1 MIYIIMQT
9 SEDNLNKN
17 EELPIFEKWDDL
29 NLKTELLRGIYA
41 YGFENPSAI
50 QKQAINPIIQGGDVI
65 AQAQSGTGKTGT
77 FSIGILNNIDLNKR
91 FPQALILAPTHELA
105 KQITTVI
112 QGLGSF
118 MNDLSI
124 KTLVGGSSIEDDKQN
139 MYENPPHII
148 VGTPG
153 RVHDML
159 NRNIINSKYIKIFAL
174 DEADEM
180 LSHGLKTQIY
190 NIFQFLNS
198 DIQVILFSATLPPEI
213 IAITEKFTRTPTKI
227 TMKTEQLSLECI
239 NQYYVALENDEH
251 KYDTLKNLYSS
262 ISLSQCIIYANSVG
276 RVEELYNAMKKDD
289 FPVCCIHSSMD
300 KSQREQAFSNFR
312 NGSYRVLISSNVTAR
327 GIDIQQVST
336 VINFDIPLCV
346 HTYLHR
352 IGRGGRWGKKGLA
365 INFVTRRDVRKMREI
380 ENHYKIQINELP
392 NSFTQN

>member
-1 MIYIIMQT
+1 MQT
-9 SEDNLNKN
+9 LEDNSNFQN
-17 EELPIFEKWDDL
+17 ENIPIFKKWDDL
-29 NLKTELLRGIYA
+29 DLKTELLRGIYA
-41 YGFENPSAI
+41 YGFENPSEI
-50 QKQAINPIIQGGDVI
+50 QKRAIFPILQGGDVI

-77 FSIGILNNIDLNKR
+77 FSIGILNSIDLKIKY
-91 FPQALILAPTHELA
+91 PQALILAPTHELA
-105 KQITTVI
+105 KQITNVI
-112 QGLGSF
+112 YGLGSF
-118 MNDLSI
+118 MNGLNI
-124 KTLVGGSSIEDDKQN
+124 KTFIGGSSLEEDKRN
-139 MYENPPHII
+139 INENQPHII

-153 RVHDML
+153 RIQDML
-159 NRNIINSKYIKIFAL
+159 NRNIINPKFIKIFAL

-190 NIFQFLNS
+190 NIFQFLDTN
-198 DIQVILFSATLPPEI
+198 IQVILFSATLPSEI

-227 TMKTEQLSLECI
+227 TMKAEKLSLDCI

-251 KYDTLKNLYSS
+251 KYNTLKNLYSS

-276 RVEELYNAMKKDD
+276 RVEDLYNAMKKDD

-336 VINFDIPLCV
+336 VINFDIPQCV
-346 HTYLHR
+346 NTYLHR

-365 INFVTRRDVRKMREI
+365 INFVTRRDVHKMREI
-380 ENHYKIQINELP
+380 ENHYKIQISELP
-392 NSFTQN
+392 NSFNK